1 MTPVQKENS
10 QSENQQNI
18 TGWIQNFGGNCKSKW
33 KSVVLK
39 WRPEFFISYVNSR
52 RLIVSKVLR
61 RAYTHVVICSYM
73 KKLKQLSYKH
83 CLRFWN
89 LTLSRLHVYGH
100 ESGKWTFQMNIEFWP
115 FRADVGS
122 FKGLKSCQVLK
133 NVKRNRNSAN
143 TRNFIV
149 NLIIGRCDSAMTDSH
164 FNNMP
169 R

>member
-1 MTPVQKENS
+1 
-10 QSENQQNI
+10 
-18 TGWIQNFGGNCKSKW
+18 
-33 KSVVLK
+33 
-39 WRPEFFISYVNSR
+39 
-52 RLIVSKVLR
+52 
-61 RAYTHVVICSYM
+61 
-73 KKLKQLSYKH
+73 
-83 CLRFWN
+83 
-89 LTLSRLHVYGH
+89 
-100 ESGKWTFQMNIEFWP
+100 MNIEFWP